1 MMLSTWVFLLL
12 FVFTYISAFQFS
24 YACSV
29 ASVVFDS
36 FQPHRLEPTRLLCP
50 WNVPGKNTGVGQ
62 SHFIYTHTHIIFVVF
77 VLLFIIDIF
86 KHTQK

>member
-1 MMLSTWVFLLL
+1 MLSTWVFVV
-12 FVFTYISAFQFS
+12 VFTYISAFQLR

-50 WNVPGKNTGVGQ
+50 WNAPGKNTGVGQ
-62 SHFIYTHTHIIFVVF
+62 SHFIYTHTHIMFVVVVF